1 MSNIQIIYKS
11 NFHPIKI
18 IKNYITNSF
27 DAWEQRKLGVLGSV
41 AMNKRIFKEETSDNG
56 EIPFYKFGTFG
67 GVSDAFISRELFEEY
82 KSKYPYP
89 TKGDLLISASG
100 SKQYIY
106 SCNLIY
112 LHILFS

>member
-56 EIPFYKFGTFG
+56 EIPFINS
-67 GVSDAFISRELFEEY
+67 VHLAEY
-82 KSKYPYP
+82 QTPLYQGNYLKS
-89 TKGDLLISASG
+89 IN
-100 SKQYIY
+100 Q
-106 SCNLIY
+106 N
-112 LHILFS
+112 ILTQLRVIC